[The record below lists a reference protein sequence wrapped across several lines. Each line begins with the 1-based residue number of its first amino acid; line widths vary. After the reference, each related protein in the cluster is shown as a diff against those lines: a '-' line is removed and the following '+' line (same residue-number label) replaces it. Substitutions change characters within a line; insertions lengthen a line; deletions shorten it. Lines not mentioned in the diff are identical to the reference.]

1 MKYALVL
8 ILACLGTR
16 ALAETVLFRD
26 GATPVNCT
34 IVSWSTEGLRISK
47 DEISTQEVIPWYLIS
62 KVSSEEI
69 GVMFQ
74 KYLTRGEM
82 LWRAKLRLLRG
93 DIALAAPLFREVFMQ
108 LKNSEGLDAY
118 LAAEG
123 LLRCNLATGN
133 LNESIA
139 PWLVVVD
146 HVQSGRTSQL
156 EALASIIDPSTLLCP
171 HLPPVWNASF
181 VDRSVNNLE
190 LRSDVAQSFYA
201 IILSSN
207 ITTKQTLDGPSFL
220 QHILLLKDAEQNVSS
235 ELKKLQPWQQC
246 WLLFAEASGLQKKG
260 HENEAMLKFAEV
272 IATYETTQPWL
283 AGASISALLES
294 FDRAGDTK
302 IVNNIQNEFSRV
314 LPNHPLRK
322 E

>member
-1 MKYALVL
+1 
-8 ILACLGTR
+8 
-16 ALAETVLFRD
+16 
-26 GATPVNCT
+26 
-34 IVSWSTEGLRISK
+34 
-47 DEISTQEVIPWYLIS
+47 
-62 KVSSEEI
+62 
-69 GVMFQ
+69 
-74 KYLTRGEM
+74 
-82 LWRAKLRLLRG
+82 
-93 DIALAAPLFREVFMQ
+93 MQ

-123 LLRCNLATGN
+123 LLRCNLANGN

-146 HVQSGRTSQL
+146 HVQSGNTSQL
-156 EALASIIDPSTLLCP
+156 EALASIIDPTTLLCP
-171 HLPPVWNASF
+171 HLPPVWNASL
-181 VDRSVNNLE
+181 VGRSAKNLE
-190 LRSDVAQSFYA
+190 LRSAIALSFYA
-201 IILSSN
+201 IILSPN
-207 ITTKQTLDGPSFL
+207 ITTIQTQDGPSFL
-220 QHILLLKDAEQNVSS
+220 QHTLLLKEAKQVVTLEI
-235 ELKKLQPWQQC
+235 KKLQPWQQC
-246 WLLFAEASGLQKKG
+246 WVLFAEASGLQKKG